1 MSLHSVL
8 KLKALI
14 NNMARL
20 EKILSKVLEVKEAD
34 INDESSP
41 DNIANWDSFNG
52 LMLVSELENEFKISF
67 TVDEVINVK
76 TVGEIKKALIK
87 HGVKVDEL

>member
-1 MSLHSVL
+1 
-8 KLKALI
+8 
-14 NNMARL
+14 MARL
-20 EKILSKVLEVKEAD
+20 EKILSKVLEVKQTD
-34 INDESSP
+34 ISDESSP

-87 HGVKVDEL
+87 HGVKSDEL

>member
-1 MSLHSVL
+1 
-8 KLKALI
+8 
-14 NNMARL
+14 MARL
-20 EKILSKVLEVKEAD
+20 EKILSKVLGVKEID

-41 DNIANWDSFNG
+41 DSIASWDSFNG

-67 TVDEVINVK
+67 TIDEVINVK

-87 HGVKVDEL
+87 HGVKADEI

>member
-1 MSLHSVL
+1 
-8 KLKALI
+8 
-14 NNMARL
+14 MARL
-20 EKILSKVLEVKEAD
+20 EKILSKVLGVKEAD
-34 INDESSP
+34 INNESSP

-87 HGVKVDEL
+87 HGVKKDEL

>member
-1 MSLHSVL
+1 
-8 KLKALI
+8 
-14 NNMARL
+14 MARL
-20 EKILSKVLEVKEAD
+20 EKILSKVLGVKEKD

-52 LMLVSELENEFKISF
+52 LMLVSELETEFSISF

-76 TVGEIKKALIK
+76 TVGEIKKALRA
-87 HGVKVDEL
+87 HGVKKNEL

>member
-1 MSLHSVL
+1 ML
-8 KLKALI
+8 KLRGLV

-20 EKILSKVLEVKEAD
+20 EKILSKVLEVKQTD

-41 DNIANWDSFNG
+41 DNISNWDSFNG

-67 TVDEVINVK
+67 TVDEVINVR
-76 TVGEIKKALIK
+76 TVGEIKKALMK

>member
-1 MSLHSVL
+1 MLRL
-8 KLKALI
+8 RITI

-20 EKILSKVLEVKEAD
+20 EKILSKVLGVKEED

-41 DNIANWDSFNG
+41 DSIANWDSFNG
-52 LMLVSELENEFKISF
+52 LMLVSELEQEFKISF

>member
-1 MSLHSVL
+1 
-8 KLKALI
+8 
-14 NNMARL
+14 MARL
-20 EKILSKVLEVKEAD
+20 EKILSKVLGVKQTG

-76 TVGEIKKALIK
+76 TVGEIKKALRK
-87 HGVKVDEL
+87 HGVKADEL

>member
-1 MSLHSVL
+1 
-8 KLKALI
+8 
-14 NNMARL
+14 MARL

-41 DNIANWDSFNG
+41 DNIAGWDSFNG

-76 TVGEIKKALIK
+76 TVREIKKALIR